1 MDKRF
6 ADYSCELL
14 QSAGPCVAKRMFG
27 GWGISVDGLT
37 IAILANLGGG
47 DTLWLK
53 ANADTRPIFE
63 AAGCQRFSYDAA
75 GTVRGLN
82 YYSAPADAMESPALM
97 QPWAR
102 LALEAALQA
111 RQPAPK
117 RRVATPTKKSTLRK
131 NKPPPGR
138 PKAG

>member
-1 MDKRF
+1 MDQSF

-27 GWGISVDGLT
+27 GWGISVDGMT

-53 ANADTRPIFE
+53 ANSDTQAVFE
-63 AAGCQRFSYDAA
+63 AAGCQRFTYEAA
-75 GTVRGLN
+75 GTTRGLN

-102 LALEAALQA
+102 LALEAALIA
-111 RQPAPK
+111 KNAKPAK
-117 RRVATPTKKSTLRK
+117 RPRVASPARK
-131 NKPPPGR
+131 LKIPAA
-138 PKAG
+138 K

>member
-1 MDKRF
+1 MDKSF

-27 GWGISVDGLT
+27 GWGISVDGMT
-37 IAILANLGGG
+37 IAILTNLGSG

-53 ANADTRPIFE
+53 ANADTQAVFE
-63 AAGCQRFSYDAA
+63 AAGCQRFTYEAA
-75 GTVRGLN
+75 GTTRGLN

-102 LALEAALQA
+102 LALEAALIA
-111 RQPAPK
+111 KNAKPAK
-117 RRVATPTKKSTLRK
+117 RPRVASAARK
-131 NKPPPGR
+131 
-138 PKAG
+138 PKIPAAK

>member
-1 MDKRF
+1 MDQSF

-27 GWGISVDGLT
+27 GWGISVDGMT

-53 ANADTRPIFE
+53 AHADTQAVFE
-63 AAGCQRFSYDAA
+63 AAGCQRFSYEAA
-75 GTVRGLN
+75 GTTRGLN
-82 YYSAPADAMESPALM
+82 YYSAPAEAMESPALM

-102 LALEAALQA
+102 LALEAALIA
-111 RQPAPK
+111 KHAKPVKKPRATAAAKKPKPRTRQ
-117 RRVATPTKKSTLRK
+117 
-131 NKPPPGR
+131 
-138 PKAG
+138 